1 MTSITNLRNLS
12 DTAVFNIPDIGTV
25 PAIGGRRLG
34 LSTLLFATLISTS
47 PVRADWLDDVWNDEH
62 SSRHGPVAITI
73 HAVNGITIVLPEAS
87 INEAQA
93 AGVSPQQAALA
104 FLRKYGP
111 EMCSP
116 IIDLN
121 ENKPALTIKLIVQYM
136 HSSGRNI
143 VFEAS
148 SHEEVWTIDYIPTHR
163 ARCVAPPD
171 DDVAGTRDSVFPRV
185 VPKNGI

>member
-25 PAIGGRRLG
+25 LAIGRRLG
-34 LSTLLFATLISTS
+34 VSTLLFASVIGIS
-47 PVRADWLDDVWNDEH
+47 PVRADWLDDVWNHEH
-62 SSRHGPVAITI
+62 SSRHGAPAVTI
-73 HAVNGITIVLPEAS
+73 HAVNGVTIVLPEAS

-148 SHEEVWTIDYIPTHR
+148 SHEEVWTIDYVPTDR
-163 ARCVAPPD
+163 ARWIAPPE
-171 DDVAGTRDSVFPRV
+171 DDVGSTRNSVSPTA
-185 VPKNGI
+185 VPENEA